1 MNNQNSNENVYD
13 TTIRLLVLLIII
25 VLCLMIL
32 YPFAGIVLWSFILGI
47 ALMPFHKFLVKLMK
61 GKAKLASFIVVLVCI
76 AIIVVPGWFILDSI
90 FKEVSELK
98 SSFLAG
104 KMTIP
109 PPSENVK
116 SWPIIGN
123 QVYEIWQTGSADLGK
138 VIIKY
143 KDQLIG
149 IGSTI
154 AKGILSIT
162 GGIFQM
168 MISLVIAGVLLAIGG
183 TGESVRKLFIKLA
196 GDKGNELC
204 DLIVKT
210 IGSVVKGVLGEAL
223 VQATFFGIGFALAGI
238 PYPGSWALLIFV
250 SAVMQLPI
258 IVLTIPFCA
267 YLFSEKDVLPAILW
281 TIYLVLAALSDN
293 ILTPMMLGKGAPVPT
308 LVIFFG
314 AIGGFI
320 LMGFIGLFTGA
331 ILMAVGYQLFIT
343 WLNPKPEVEM
353 LK

>member
-1 MNNQNSNENVYD
+1 MNNHNSNGNVYD

-32 YPFAGIVLWSFILGI
+32 YPFASIMLWSFILGI
-47 ALMPFHKFLVKLMK
+47 ALMPFHRFLVNLMK

-76 AIIVVPGWFILDSI
+76 AIIVIPGWFILNSI
-90 FKEVSELK
+90 FKEVVELK
-98 SSFLAG
+98 SVFLAG

-116 SWPIIGN
+116 SWPVIGN
-123 QVYEIWQTGSADLGK
+123 QVYEIWQAGSTDLEK

-154 AKGILSIT
+154 AKGILSMA
-162 GGIFQM
+162 GGIIQM
-168 MISLVIAGVLLAIGG
+168 IVSLLIAGVLLAIGG

-196 GDKGNELC
+196 GDYGNELC

-223 VQATFFGIGFALAGI
+223 VQATFFGIGFSLAGI
-238 PYPGSWALLIFV
+238 PYPGLWALLIFI
-250 SAVMQLPI
+250 SAIMQLPI
-258 IVLTIPFCA
+258 IVITIPFCA
-267 YLFSEKDVLPAILW
+267 YLFSEKDILPAILW

-331 ILMAVGYQLFIT
+331 IIMAVGYQLFVT

-353 LK
+353 QK